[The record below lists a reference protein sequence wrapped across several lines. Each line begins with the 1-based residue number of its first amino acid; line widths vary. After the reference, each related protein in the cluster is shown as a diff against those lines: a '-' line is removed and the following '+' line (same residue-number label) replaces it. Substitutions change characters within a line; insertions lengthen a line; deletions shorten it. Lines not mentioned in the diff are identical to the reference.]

1 METVEDEIRHPHV
14 ARRGD
19 FLFLRLRPVRMSRV
33 VMANQLILIRHGD
46 LGDRYRG
53 RYIGRTDAPLSAE
66 GKRQAAA
73 LAGPLARL
81 PDGASLIVSPLR
93 RTRETAELALRPGA
107 NFAVDSDLREIDFG
121 RWEGMGFAEI
131 LAADPAAVDRWASL
145 EEDFA
150 FPDGESIG
158 NFRKR
163 IGAAAGRI
171 AADPART
178 AVVVTHGGVIRFL
191 ICHFLGLP
199 DRSHLLFDVQP
210 ASISEIR
217 IDGGKG
223 VLSRLNDRHHLE
235 GC

>member
-1 METVEDEIRHPHV
+1 
-14 ARRGD
+14 
-19 FLFLRLRPVRMSRV
+19 
-33 VMANQLILIRHGD
+33 MAERLILIRHGD
-46 LGDRYRG
+46 LGARHRG
-53 RYIGRTDAPLSAE
+53 RYIGRTDAPLSQE
-66 GKRQAAA
+66 GRRQAAA
-73 LAGPLARL
+73 LAEPLVRRL
-81 PDGASLIVSPLR
+81 NGASVLVSPLR
-93 RTRETAELALRPGA
+93 RTRETAECALDRGA
-107 NFAVDSDLREIDFG
+107 NFAIDSDLREIDFG

-131 LAADPAAVDRWASL
+131 LAADPAAVDRWAAL
-145 EEDFA
+145 VDDFA

-178 AVVVTHGGVIRFL
+178 VVVVTHGGVIRFL

-199 DRSHLLFDVQP
+199 DRAHLLFDVQP

-223 VLSRLNDRHHLE
+223 VLTLLNERRHME
-235 GC
+235 MG

>member
-1 METVEDEIRHPHV
+1 
-14 ARRGD
+14 
-19 FLFLRLRPVRMSRV
+19 
-33 VMANQLILIRHGD
+33 MAERLILIRHGD
-46 LGDRYRG
+46 LGARRRG

-66 GKRQAAA
+66 GRRQASA

-81 PDGASLIVSPLR
+81 NGASLLVSPLR
-93 RTRETAELALRPGA
+93 RTRETAAIALGRGA
-107 NFAVDSDLREIDFG
+107 NFTVDSDLREIDFG

-131 LAADPAAVDRWASL
+131 LAADPAAVDRWAAMA
-145 EEDFA
+145 EDFT
-150 FPDGESIG
+150 FPDGENIG
-158 NFRKR
+158 NFRTR

-171 AADPART
+171 AADPAGT

-199 DRSHLLFDVQP
+199 DRAHLLFDVQP

-223 VLSRLNDRHHLE
+223 VLTLLNERRHME
-235 GC
+235 IG